1 MDLERIPGY
10 MADYLSA
17 NGVAAEPAW
26 SGRERTALAGP
37 KAVVSVRK
45 CQVGPAGFQDYLGER
60 FDKDSGQWRELYGR
74 KAELTLGLDLYAPEE
89 TEGAELE
96 RAVFR
101 LARALVRGGPPDV
114 GVKELAWG
122 ETERDGKSRL
132 LRRTVRA
139 VCVVRLTGEEEPSAV
154 FSEFEVRGG
163 LKK

>member
-1 MDLERIPGY
+1 MKCKGIGTSP
-10 MADYLSA
+10 
-17 NGVAAEPAW
+17 GVAL
-26 SGRERTALAGP
+26 GRLRLYHPQETA
-37 KAVVSVRK
+37 VSR
-45 CQVGPAGFQDYLGER
+45 
-60 FDKDSGQWRELYGR
+60 GQI
-74 KAELTLGLDLYAPEE
+74 APEE

-114 GVKELAWG
+114 GVKEPAWG

-139 VCVVRLTGEEEPSAV
+139 VCVVCLTGEEEPSAV

-163 LKK
+163 LKE